1 MTGAWESGDTM
12 SGTKQTATRTIAGL
26 LVAGTLAVGGVLAIG
41 APAANA
47 AYGDLYGAAPIN
59 DGPGPAEEAPGIPGT
74 RAFWAGACDRGAAT
88 GVFGSLVS
96 RGGVG
101 VRPTQILAPGAG
113 TTATHTLVDAPAT
126 PAHCLDWG
134 TMTSYKDSLRIWPLG
149 ESPKWRLPAVTQAG
163 AHPDGTSMLA
173 WRRGATVAGA
183 APGSAIDGSVDNVV
197 VDLPPGFVGNPQ
209 AVPVCSAVEFRAKP
223 LRCPAQSQVGV
234 LSLYIEGVPFGG
246 ANVGA
251 YGYDTTYPVFNLEPR
266 PGRAAELG
274 FGYASGEQAVT
285 VRLTG
290 RARTNGDYGISAFV
304 GQIPAALSPL
314 VQSITLW
321 GVPWAAENDSWRAKL
336 GHFENTACNKQPG
349 PPPVASAKQY
359 IPPGGLQ
366 VLADQDCRARYQPSW
381 GEIKP
386 FLTSET
392 DCNTAPSV
400 RLATDAFQHPGPLT
414 ADGDPAIAE
423 YPWPLPGAPLDESG
437 PWKTYTSTSPAV
449 TGCTTLG
456 FGPDI
461 AFAPT
466 SDQADGASGLRV
478 DLAVAQNNEPPPGVA
493 HDPGSPTDIA
503 AGAPGHWRSAA
514 GRATAHLKDT
524 VVRLP
529 VGVSVNPS
537 GATGLAGCS
546 DVQIGVRGFD
556 GANGRLLFN
565 DGDPFNKD
573 GGADGA
579 ECPDASKIGTASVVT
594 PLLAE
599 PVVGEVVV
607 GGPQPAD
614 IGGPGDAL
622 TVRLYI
628 VVRDR
633 ERGLVVKIF
642 GRSVT
647 DPASGEITTTFANNP
662 ELPFDKLS
670 LDIQGGARGMLA
682 LPARCGT
689 PGWSSSFSA
698 WSGSP
703 AVVDSGGFGASTR
716 CGFGFSPQLVGGM
729 TPRVARSSGRFD
741 FKVTRPEGDQTVQ
754 GLTAKL
760 PQGLLA
766 SVRGVPLCSAGE
778 AAGGSCPAGSRI
790 GWVDGAA
797 GSGTPFVLE
806 RKGDVYLTEGY
817 KGAPY
822 GLMVRVPVEAG
833 PFRGPLALAPIVVR
847 AAVHVDR
854 RTAEVTTVSD
864 PLPQIWH
871 GVPLRV
877 REITAVI
884 DRQGFMQNPSDC
896 SAKQIGADL
905 SSPQGAT
912 AFPTAGFQAAN
923 CARLGFKPK
932 LRLRLTGR
940 RQTRTGKHPGVRA
953 QVTQTVGEAGIK
965 RAEVRLPRSLA
976 LDVDN
981 AQALCEFADGT
992 KPDLE
997 NHCPKGSIVGR
1008 VRASSPLLNRPLVG
1022 NVYFVKN
1029 VRTDPDTGN
1038 TIRTLPM
1045 IIAALRGEIAVNLH
1059 GESSVDSRNR
1069 LVSTFSTIPD
1079 APVSKFNLNIKGG
1092 RNGILAVT
1100 RTRRSKINI
1109 CNSRQTAKSQM
1120 DAYNGR
1126 AHNRNIRIKTPCR
1139 KTKKTVCRTKAQKRR
1154 KACKQKTAKRQ
1165 QAKRITKQRKR

>member
-1 MTGAWESGDTM
+1 MTAVWESGDAM
-12 SGTKQTATRTIAGL
+12 GGRRQTAGGTVTGL
-26 LVAGTLAVGGVLAIG
+26 LAALALAVAAMLAIG
-41 APAANA
+41 APTANA

-59 DGPGPAEEAPGIPGT
+59 DGPGPAEEAPAIPGS

-96 RGGVG
+96 RGGFG
-101 VRPTQILAPGAG
+101 VRPTQILAPTGAVP
-113 TTATHTLVDAPAT
+113 THALVPAPAT

-134 TMTSYKDSLRIWPLG
+134 AMTSYKEDPRIWLPG

-173 WRRGATVAGA
+173 WRRGADVEGAPVAG
-183 APGSAIDGSVDNVV
+183 SAVDGSVDNIV

-209 AVPVCSAVEFRAKP
+209 AVPECSAEEFRAKP

-234 LSLYIEGVPFGG
+234 LRLYIEGVGFGG
-246 ANVGA
+246 TNIGGF
-251 YGYDTTYPVFNLEPR
+251 GYDTTYPVFNLEPR

-274 FGYASGEQAVT
+274 FGYASGESAVT
-285 VRLTG
+285 VRLVG
-290 RARTNGDYGISAFV
+290 RARTNGDYGVSAFV

-321 GVPWAAENDSWRAKL
+321 GVPWAAENDIWRAKL
-336 GHFENTACNKQPG
+336 GHFENPPCTSQPG
-349 PPPVASAKQY
+349 APPATTLGRQY

-386 FLTSET
+386 FLTNET
-392 DCNTAPSV
+392 DCNPAPVV
-400 RLATDAFQHPGPLT
+400 RLATDAFQRPGPLT

-423 YPWPLPGAPLDESG
+423 YPWPSPGAGFDESG
-437 PWKTYTSTSPAV
+437 GWKTYTSTSPAV

-466 SDQADGASGLRV
+466 SDQADGASGLHV
-478 DLAVAQNNEPPPGVA
+478 DLAVAQNNDPPPGVA
-493 HDPGSPTDIA
+493 HDPGSATDIA

-529 VGVSVNPS
+529 AGVSVNPS

-546 DVQIGVRGFD
+546 DGQMGVRGFD
-556 GANGRLLFN
+556 SANGRLLFN

-607 GGPQPAD
+607 GEPQPAD
-614 IGGPGDAL
+614 IGGPGDPL

-628 VVRDR
+628 VVRNP
-633 ERGLVVKIF
+633 ERGLVAKIF

-647 DPASGEITTTFANNP
+647 DPVSGEITTTFANNP
-662 ELPFDKLS
+662 ELPFDSLA
-670 LDIQGGARGMLA
+670 LDIKGGARGMLA

-689 PGWSSSFSA
+689 PGWTSTFTA

-703 AVVDSGGFGASTR
+703 AVTDVGGFGASSR
-716 CGFGFSPQLVGGM
+716 CGFGFSPQLVAGM
-729 TPRVARSSGRFD
+729 TPREARSSGRFE
-741 FKVTRPEGDQTVQ
+741 FKVTRPEGDQTIQ
-754 GLTAKL
+754 GLTARL

-766 SVRGVPLCSAGE
+766 SVRGVPLCSAGQ

-790 GWVDGAA
+790 GWVDSAA

-822 GLMVRVPVEAG
+822 GLLVRVPVEAG

-854 RTAEVTTVSD
+854 RTAQVTTVSD

-884 DRQGFMQNPSDC
+884 DRPGFMQNPSDC

-905 SSPQGAT
+905 SSPHGAT
-912 AFPTAGFQAAN
+912 ASPAVAFRAAD
-923 CARLGFKPK
+923 CAKLGFKPN

-940 RQTRTGKHPGVRA
+940 KQTRTGKHPGVRA
-953 QVTQTVGEAGIK
+953 QVTQTGGEAGIK

-1029 VRTDPDTGN
+1029 VRIDPDTGN
-1038 TIRTLPM
+1038 EIRTLPM
-1045 IIAALRGEIAVNLH
+1045 IIAALRGEIAINLH
-1059 GESSVDSRNR
+1059 GESSVDRRNR

-1079 APVSKFNLNIKGG
+1079 APVSKFNLNINGG
-1092 RNGILAVT
+1092 KNGILAVT

-1126 AHNRNIRIKTPCR
+1126 VHNRNIRIKTPCR

-1154 KACKQKTAKRQ
+1154 TPCKRKAAKQRQ
-1165 QAKRITKQRKR
+1165 QRNTKERNR